1 MKILFL
7 CISLFKLELKRG
19 KMENKMIT
27 RSLRRQLDQAIVHE
41 QVENGTVI
49 NKNLS
54 ANQIDQQFITL

>member
-1 MKILFL
+1 VKILFL